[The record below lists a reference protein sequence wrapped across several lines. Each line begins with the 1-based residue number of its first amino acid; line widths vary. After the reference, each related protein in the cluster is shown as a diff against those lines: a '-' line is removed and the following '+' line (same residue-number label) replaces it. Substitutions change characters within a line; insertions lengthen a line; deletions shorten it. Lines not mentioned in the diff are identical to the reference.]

1 MFLKTLS
8 AVSMLLVFSWSGS
21 SQTRRDTDSSIR
33 ARALRIEPFIR
44 ESSRRYG
51 IDPQL
56 LRILCFI
63 ESRYRLD
70 AVSPKGARGP
80 MQFMPDTAKRFGLKN
95 PHDPQQSIDAA
106 ARYLRELLR
115 RFGGR
120 LDLAIAAY
128 NAGEGTVESFR
139 TGRPLVLASGKIIN
153 RRGRITGGIPSY
165 HETQVYVRS
174 ALAFFRN
181 GRIRFLE
188 PTSLSLQK
196 NSASLELNSRH
207 LNPNSANRPTPSA
220 MRGNERQSSL
230 FIEVQ

>member
-1 MFLKTLS
+1 MFQKTLLAIS
-8 AVSMLLVFSWSGS
+8 LLVLFSSNAA
-21 SQTRRDTDSSIR
+21 SQIRHDTDSSIR
-33 ARALRIEPFIR
+33 ERALRIEPFIR
-44 ESSRRYG
+44 ESARRYG
-51 IDPQL
+51 IDPDL

-106 ARYLRELLR
+106 ARYLRDLLR
-115 RFGGR
+115 TFGGR

-128 NAGEGTVESFR
+128 NAGEGTVQSFR

-153 RRGRITGGIPSY
+153 RRGRITGGIPPY
-165 HETQVYVRS
+165 RETQEYVKS
-174 ALAFFRN
+174 AIAFYMNGQITKPNLPAVLAQTTTARPLFN
-181 GRIRFLE
+181 TQG
-188 PTSLSLQK
+188 LSLDSLNK
-196 NSASLELNSRH
+196 NPPSSPAQREK
-207 LNPNSANRPTPSA
+207 AN
-220 MRGNERQSSL
+220 SL

>member
-1 MFLKTLS
+1 MFHKTLLV
-8 AVSMLLVFSWSGS
+8 VSLLFLFSSNAA
-21 SQTRRDTDSSIR
+21 SQMRRDSESSMR
-33 ARALRIEPFIR
+33 ERALRIEPFIR
-44 ESSRRYG
+44 ESSKRYG
-51 IDPQL
+51 IDAQL

-80 MQFMPDTAKRFGLKN
+80 MQFMPDTATRFGLRN

-115 RFGGR
+115 KFDGR

-153 RRGRITGGIPSY
+153 RRGRITGGIPPY
-165 HETQVYVRS
+165 RETQEYVRS
-174 ALAFFRN
+174 AITFFTNDGVNPLKR
-181 GRIRFLE
+181 
-188 PTSLSLQK
+188 TSLSLQK
-196 NSASLELNSRH
+196 KSVSLPLSLRN
-207 LNPNSANRPTPSA
+207 LNPDSANRPARSSP
-220 MRGNERQSSL
+220 RGNERESSL

>member
-1 MFLKTLS
+1 MFQKTLL
-8 AVSMLLVFSWSGS
+8 AVTMLFLFSSNAA
-21 SQTRRDTDSSIR
+21 SQIRRDTESSIR
-33 ARALRIEPFIR
+33 ERALRIEPFIR
-44 ESSRRYG
+44 ESSKRYG

-63 ESRYRLD
+63 ESRYRID

-95 PHDPQQSIDAA
+95 PHDPQQAIDAA
-106 ARYLRELLR
+106 ARYLRDLLR

-120 LDLAIAAY
+120 LDLALAAY

-153 RRGRITGGIPSY
+153 ARGRTTGGIPPY
-165 HETQVYVRS
+165 RETQEYVRS
-174 ALAFFRN
+174 AIVFFKN
-181 GRIRFLE
+181 GRVKRVR
-188 PTSLSLQK
+188 PTPLSLQE
-196 NSASLELNSRH
+196 SSVSLPLSSRNLKLNSSSPIR
-207 LNPNSANRPTPSA
+207 SSRTTS
-220 MRGNERQSSL
+220 EKESSL

>member
-1 MFLKTLS
+1 MFQKTLL
-8 AVSMLLVFSWSGS
+8 AVTMLLLFSS
-21 SQTRRDTDSSIR
+21 SVASQIRRDTESSIR
-33 ARALRIEPFIR
+33 ERALRIEPFIR
-44 ESSRRYG
+44 ESSKRYG

-115 RFGGR
+115 KFGGR
-120 LDLAIAAY
+120 LDLALAAY
-128 NAGEGTVESFR
+128 NAGEGTVESFQ

-153 RRGRITGGIPSY
+153 RRGRITGGVPPY
-165 HETQVYVRS
+165 RETQAYVRS
-174 ALAFFRN
+174 AITFFTN
-181 GRIRFLE
+181 GQIKHLQL
-188 PTSLSLQK
+188 TSLYPQK
-196 NSASLELNSRH
+196 NNASLLLGPRN
-207 LNPNSANRPTPSA
+207 LKPNSANRPTRSSS
-220 MRGNERQSSL
+220 RVNERESSL